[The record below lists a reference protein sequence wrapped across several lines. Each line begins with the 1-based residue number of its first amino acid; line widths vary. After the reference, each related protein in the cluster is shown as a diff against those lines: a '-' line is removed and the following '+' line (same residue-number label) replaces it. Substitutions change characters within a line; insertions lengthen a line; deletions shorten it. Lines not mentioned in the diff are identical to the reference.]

1 MIYENKEL
9 ILAVILSICFGGLF
23 AGGFLLKEKFMR
35 FMQGR
40 NGVDQFARFTMGVAL
55 AAIVLTL
62 FTGTRSGIGAFLD
75 LFGMAAIV
83 YTYFRIFSKNISKRY
98 QENQKYLQ
106 MTDKLRTRF
115 QKEKRMMS
123 QRKDYHIYSCPG
135 CGQKIRIP
143 RGGFKKVEIECPKCH
158 TKFIKRR

>member
-1 MIYENKEL
+1 M
-9 ILAVILSICFGGLF
+9 
-23 AGGFLLKEKFMR
+23 KEKFMR

-106 MTDKLRTRF
+106 MTDKLRARF
-115 QKEKRMMS
+115 QTEKRMMS

>member
-1 MIYENKEL
+1 M
-9 ILAVILSICFGGLF
+9 
-23 AGGFLLKEKFMR
+23 KEKFMR

-62 FTGTRSGIGAFLD
+62 FTGTRSEIGAFLD

-106 MTDKLRTRF
+106 MTDKLRARF

>member
-1 MIYENKEL
+1 
-9 ILAVILSICFGGLF
+9 
-23 AGGFLLKEKFMR
+23 
-35 FMQGR
+35 MQGR
-40 NGVDQFARFTMGVAL
+40 NGVDQFSRFTMGVAL
-55 AAIVLTL
+55 VSIVLTL
-62 FTGTRSGIGAFLD
+62 FTGTRNAVGTFLD
-75 LFGMAAIV
+75 LLGMAAIV

-106 MTDKLRTRF
+106 ATDKLRARF

>member
-1 MIYENKEL
+1 M
-9 ILAVILSICFGGLF
+9 
-23 AGGFLLKEKFMR
+23 KEKFMR

-62 FTGTRSGIGAFLD
+62 FTGTRSGIGAFWICLEWLP
-75 LFGMAAIV
+75 LFILISGFFPK
-83 YTYFRIFSKNISKRY
+83 YFQTLS
-98 QENQKYLQ
+98 ENQKYLQ
-106 MTDKLRTRF
+106 MTDKLRARF

>member
-1 MIYENKEL
+1 
-9 ILAVILSICFGGLF
+9 
-23 AGGFLLKEKFMR
+23 
-35 FMQGR
+35 MQGR
-40 NGVDQFARFTMGVAL
+40 NGVDQFSRFTMGVAL
-55 AAIVLTL
+55 VAIVLTL

-106 MTDKLRTRF
+106 ATDKLKARF

-143 RGGFKKVEIECPKCH
+143 RGKGQKVEIECPKCH
-158 TKFIKRR
+158 EKFIKRR

>member
-1 MIYENKEL
+1 
-9 ILAVILSICFGGLF
+9 
-23 AGGFLLKEKFMR
+23 
-35 FMQGR
+35 MQGR

-106 MTDKLRTRF
+106 MTDKLRARF

-135 CGQKIRIP
+135 CGQKIRIH

>member
-1 MIYENKEL
+1 M
-9 ILAVILSICFGGLF
+9 
-23 AGGFLLKEKFMR
+23 KEKFMR

-55 AAIVLTL
+55 VAIVLTL
-62 FTGTRSGIGAFLD
+62 FTGTRRGIGAFLD

-98 QENQKYLQ
+98 QENQKYLK
-106 MTDKLRTRF
+106 MKDKLRARF

>member
-1 MIYENKEL
+1 
-9 ILAVILSICFGGLF
+9 
-23 AGGFLLKEKFMR
+23 
-35 FMQGR
+35 MQGR

-123 QRKDYHIYSCPG
+123 HRKDYHIYSCPG

>member
-1 MIYENKEL
+1 
-9 ILAVILSICFGGLF
+9 
-23 AGGFLLKEKFMR
+23 
-35 FMQGR
+35 MQGR
-40 NGVDQFARFTMGVAL
+40 NGVDQFSRFTMGVAL
-55 AAIVLTL
+55 VAIVLTL

-75 LFGMAAIV
+75 LFGMAV

-106 MTDKLRTRF
+106 ATDKLKARF

>member
-1 MIYENKEL
+1 M
-9 ILAVILSICFGGLF
+9 
-23 AGGFLLKEKFMR
+23 KEKFMR

-106 MTDKLRTRF
+106 MTDKLRARF

-123 QRKDYHIYSCPG
+123 QSKDYHIYSCPG

>member
-1 MIYENKEL
+1 
-9 ILAVILSICFGGLF
+9 
-23 AGGFLLKEKFMR
+23 
-35 FMQGR
+35 MQGR
-40 NGVDQFARFTMGVAL
+40 NGVDQFSRFTMGVAL
-55 AAIVLTL
+55 VAIVLTL

-83 YTYFRIFSKNISKRY
+83 YTYFRIFSKNISNRY

-106 MTDKLRTRF
+106 ATDKLRARF

-143 RGGFKKVEIECPKCH
+143 RGGFKKVKIECPKCH

>member
-1 MIYENKEL
+1 M
-9 ILAVILSICFGGLF
+9 
-23 AGGFLLKEKFMR
+23 KEKFMR

-106 MTDKLRTRF
+106 MTDKLRARF

-123 QRKDYHIYSCPG
+123 QRKDYHIYSSPG

>member
-1 MIYENKEL
+1 
-9 ILAVILSICFGGLF
+9 
-23 AGGFLLKEKFMR
+23 
-35 FMQGR
+35 MQGR

-62 FTGTRSGIGAFLD
+62 FTGTRSGIGASLD

-106 MTDKLRTRF
+106 MTDKLRARF

>member
-1 MIYENKEL
+1 M
-9 ILAVILSICFGGLF
+9 
-23 AGGFLLKEKFMR
+23 KEKFMR

-40 NGVDQFARFTMGVAL
+40 NGVDQFSRFTMGVAL
-55 AAIVLTL
+55 VSIVLTL
-62 FTGTRSGIGAFLD
+62 FTGTRNGIGTFLD
-75 LFGMAAIV
+75 LLGMAAIV
-83 YTYFRIFSKNISKRY
+83 YTYFRIFSKNISKRW

-106 MTDKLRTRF
+106 TTDKLRARF

>member
-1 MIYENKEL
+1 M
-9 ILAVILSICFGGLF
+9 
-23 AGGFLLKEKFMR
+23 KEKFMR

-106 MTDKLRTRF
+106 MKDKLRARF

>member
-1 MIYENKEL
+1 M
-9 ILAVILSICFGGLF
+9 
-23 AGGFLLKEKFMR
+23 KEKFMR

-106 MTDKLRTRF
+106 MTDKLRARF

-158 TKFIKRR
+158 TKYKEALICLDIL

>member
-1 MIYENKEL
+1 
-9 ILAVILSICFGGLF
+9 
-23 AGGFLLKEKFMR
+23 
-35 FMQGR
+35 MQGR

-106 MTDKLRTRF
+106 MTDKLRARF

-135 CGQKIRIP
+135 CGQKIRIA
-143 RGGFKKVEIECPKCH
+143 RGGFKKVEFECPKCH

>member
-1 MIYENKEL
+1 
-9 ILAVILSICFGGLF
+9 
-23 AGGFLLKEKFMR
+23 
-35 FMQGR
+35 MQGR
-40 NGVDQFARFTMGVAL
+40 NGVDQFSRFTMGVAL
-55 AAIVLTL
+55 VAIVLTL

-106 MTDKLRTRF
+106 ATDKLKARF
-115 QKEKRMMS
+115 QKAQPMMS

>member
-1 MIYENKEL
+1 M
-9 ILAVILSICFGGLF
+9 
-23 AGGFLLKEKFMR
+23 KEKFMR

-62 FTGTRSGIGAFLD
+62 FTGTRSGIGVFLD

-106 MTDKLRTRF
+106 MTAKLRARF

>member
-1 MIYENKEL
+1 
-9 ILAVILSICFGGLF
+9 
-23 AGGFLLKEKFMR
+23 
-35 FMQGR
+35 
-40 NGVDQFARFTMGVAL
+40 MGVAL

-106 MTDKLRTRF
+106 MTDKLRARF

>member
-1 MIYENKEL
+1 M
-9 ILAVILSICFGGLF
+9 
-23 AGGFLLKEKFMR
+23 KEKFMR

-75 LFGMAAIV
+75 LFGMAAII

-106 MTDKLRTRF
+106 MTDKLRARF
-115 QKEKRMMS
+115 LKEKRMMS

>member
-1 MIYENKEL
+1 M
-9 ILAVILSICFGGLF
+9 
-23 AGGFLLKEKFMR
+23 KEKFMR

-83 YTYFRIFSKNISKRY
+83 YTCFRIFSKNISKRY

-106 MTDKLRTRF
+106 MTDKLRARF
-115 QKEKRMMS
+115 LKEKRMMS

>member
-1 MIYENKEL
+1 
-9 ILAVILSICFGGLF
+9 
-23 AGGFLLKEKFMR
+23 
-35 FMQGR
+35 MQGR

-106 MTDKLRTRF
+106 MRDKLRARF

>member
-1 MIYENKEL
+1 
-9 ILAVILSICFGGLF
+9 
-23 AGGFLLKEKFMR
+23 
-35 FMQGR
+35 MQGG

-106 MTDKLRTRF
+106 MTDKLRARF

-143 RGGFKKVEIECPKCH
+143 SGGFKKVEIECPKCH

>member
-1 MIYENKEL
+1 
-9 ILAVILSICFGGLF
+9 
-23 AGGFLLKEKFMR
+23 
-35 FMQGR
+35 MQGR

-106 MTDKLRTRF
+106 MTDKLSARF
-115 QKEKRMMS
+115 KKEKRMMS

>member
-1 MIYENKEL
+1 
-9 ILAVILSICFGGLF
+9 
-23 AGGFLLKEKFMR
+23 
-35 FMQGR
+35 MQGR

-106 MTDKLRTRF
+106 MTDKLRARF

-123 QRKDYHIYSCPG
+123 QRKDYHIYSCLAAVRKSVSPEADLR
-135 CGQKIRIP
+135 KWRLNVPSVIP
-143 RGGFKKVEIECPKCH
+143 NL
-158 TKFIKRR
+158 

>member
-1 MIYENKEL
+1 M
-9 ILAVILSICFGGLF
+9 
-23 AGGFLLKEKFMR
+23 KEKFMR

-106 MTDKLRTRF
+106 MTDKLRARF

-143 RGGFKKVEIECPKCH
+143 RGGFKEVEIECPKCH

>member
-1 MIYENKEL
+1 
-9 ILAVILSICFGGLF
+9 
-23 AGGFLLKEKFMR
+23 
-35 FMQGR
+35 MQGR

-55 AAIVLTL
+55 VAIVLTL

-106 MTDKLRTRF
+106 MTDKLRARF

-123 QRKDYHIYSCPG
+123 QRKDYHILNFSSVPAAVR
-135 CGQKIRIP
+135 KSVFPEADLRKWRLNVPSVIP
-143 RGGFKKVEIECPKCH
+143 NL
-158 TKFIKRR
+158 

>member
-1 MIYENKEL
+1 M
-9 ILAVILSICFGGLF
+9 
-23 AGGFLLKEKFMR
+23 KEKFMR

-106 MTDKLRTRF
+106 MTAKLRARF

>member
-1 MIYENKEL
+1 M
-9 ILAVILSICFGGLF
+9 
-23 AGGFLLKEKFMR
+23 KEKFMR

-75 LFGMAAIV
+75 MFGMAAIV

-106 MTDKLRTRF
+106 MTDKLRARF
-115 QKEKRMMS
+115 LKEKRMMS

>member
-1 MIYENKEL
+1 M
-9 ILAVILSICFGGLF
+9 
-23 AGGFLLKEKFMR
+23 KEKFMR

-106 MTDKLRTRF
+106 MTDKLRARF

-123 QRKDYHIYSCPG
+123 QRKDYQFIAVLAAVRKSVSPEADLR
-135 CGQKIRIP
+135 KWRLNVPSVIP
-143 RGGFKKVEIECPKCH
+143 NL
-158 TKFIKRR
+158 